1 MLMHSLP
8 LPIAAFIAGL
18 VSFLSPCV
26 LPLVPGYVS
35 IISGAGV
42 DALNQQDARLMRSVM
57 LNSVLFILGFSLV
70 FIALGAVA
78 SSIGQI
84 VAQHFA
90 LLSKFAGVLLIAF
103 GVHMTGLLPLKFL
116 YADKRLHGISGG
128 HTPARAFLVGFSF
141 GFGWSPCVGPILTAI
156 LTFAAA
162 EATIQKGI
170 ALLAIY
176 SLGLAIPF
184 LLTSCAIDRFL
195 VFYARYRRHLH
206 TLEVASGVV
215 MIAVGALVFTRHF
228 TIINS
233 WMNQIPLF
241 RHMAEKFL

>member
-1 MLMHSLP
+1 MHSLP
-8 LPIAAFIAGL
+8 LPLAAFIAGFI
-18 VSFLSPCV
+18 SFLSPCV

-35 IISGAGV
+35 IISGADV
-42 DALNQQDARLMRSVM
+42 DTLKQQDARLTRSVM
-57 LNSVLFILGFSLV
+57 LNSTLFIAGFSFV

-78 SSIGQI
+78 TSLGQI
-84 VAQHFA
+84 VAQHFTF
-90 LLSKFAGVLLIAF
+90 LSEVAGLLLIVF
-103 GVHMTGLLPLKFL
+103 GVHMTGILPIKFL
-116 YADKRLHGISGG
+116 YADKRLHGIAGG

-184 LLTSCAIDRFL
+184 LLTSCAVDRFL

-206 TLEVASGVV
+206 TLEVVSGVV
-215 MIAVGALVFTRHF
+215 MIAVGALIFTRHF

-233 WMNQIPLF
+233 WFNQIPLF
-241 RHMAEKFL
+241 RHIAEKFL

>member
-1 MLMHSLP
+1 MHSLP
-8 LPIAAFIAGL
+8 LPIAAFIGGV

-35 IISGAGV
+35 IISGASV
-42 DALNQQDARLMRSVM
+42 KDIKNQSGRLMRSVM
-57 LNSVLFILGFSLV
+57 LNSIFFILGFSIV

-78 SSIGQI
+78 SSFGQI
-84 VAQHFA
+84 FAQHFSFF
-90 LLSKFAGVLLIAF
+90 SKFAGLLLIGF
-103 GVHMTGLLPLKFL
+103 GVHMTGLLPFKFL
-116 YADKRLHGISGG
+116 YADKRVHGISGG
-128 HTPARAFLVGFSF
+128 HTPFRAFLVGFSF

-162 EATIQKGI
+162 EDTIWKGI

-176 SLGLAIPF
+176 SSGLAIPF

-195 VFYARYRRHLH
+195 IFYSRFRNHLR
-206 TLEVASGVV
+206 TLEIISGVV
-215 MIAVGALVFTRHF
+215 MIAVGMLVFTRHF
-228 TIINS
+228 TIVNS

>member
-1 MLMHSLP
+1 MHSLP
-8 LPIAAFIAGL
+8 LPIAAFIAGFI
-18 VSFLSPCV
+18 SFLSPCV

-42 DALNQQDARLMRSVM
+42 DELKQQDARLMRSVM
-57 LNSVLFILGFSLV
+57 LNSVFFIVGFSLV
-70 FIALGAVA
+70 FIALGAMA
-78 SSIGQI
+78 SGFGQL
-84 VAQHFA
+84 VRQHFA
-90 LLSKFAGVLLIAF
+90 FLSKFAGLLLIGF
-103 GVHMTGLLPLKFL
+103 GIHMTGVLPFKFL
-116 YADKRLHGISGG
+116 YADKRLHYISGG

-141 GFGWSPCVGPILTAI
+141 GFGWSPCVGPILTGI

-162 EATIQKGI
+162 ETTIQKGI

-195 VFYARYRRHLH
+195 IFYARFRRHLH
-206 TLEVASGVV
+206 TLEVVSGAV
-215 MIAVGALVFTRHF
+215 MIAAGVLIFTRHF

-233 WMNQIPLF
+233 WMNQILF
-241 RHMAEKFL
+241 FHHLAEKFL

>member
-1 MLMHSLP
+1 VHSLP

-18 VSFLSPCV
+18 ISFLSPCV
-26 LPLVPGYVS
+26 LPLVPGYVA

-42 DALNQQDARLMRSVM
+42 DELNQQGSRLMRSVM
-57 LNSVLFILGFSLV
+57 LNSLLFILGFSLV

-78 SSIGQI
+78 SGVGQI
-84 VAQHFA
+84 VMQHFA
-90 LLSKFAGVLLIAF
+90 FLSKFAGLLLIVF
-103 GVHMTGLLPLKFL
+103 GIHMTGLLPLKFL

-162 EATIQKGI
+162 EATIQKGV

-195 VFYARYRRHLH
+195 VFYARFRRHLRA
-206 TLEVASGVV
+206 LEAVSGMV
-215 MIAVGALVFTRHF
+215 MIAAGAFIFTRHF
-228 TIINS
+228 TVINS

>member
-1 MLMHSLP
+1 MYSLP
-8 LPIAAFIAGL
+8 LPIAAFTAGFI
-18 VSFLSPCV
+18 SFLSPCV

-35 IISGAGV
+35 IISGASVEDLKHQSG
-42 DALNQQDARLMRSVM
+42 RLMRSVM
-57 LNSVLFILGFSLV
+57 LNSVFFILGFSLV

-78 SSIGQI
+78 SSLGQI

-90 LLSKFAGVLLIAF
+90 FFSKLAGLLLIGF
-103 GVHMTGLLPLKFL
+103 GVHMTGLLPFKFL
-116 YADKRLHGISGG
+116 YADTRTHGISGG
-128 HTPARAFLVGFSF
+128 HTPFRAFLVGFSF

-162 EATIQKGI
+162 ENTIRKGV

-176 SLGLAIPF
+176 SFGLAIPF

-195 VFYARYRRHLH
+195 VFYSRFRRHLR
-206 TLEVASGVV
+206 TLEIISGVV
-215 MIAVGALVFTRHF
+215 MIAVGALVFTSHF

>member
-1 MLMHSLP
+1 MHSLP
-8 LPIAAFIAGL
+8 LPIAAFIAGF

-35 IISGAGV
+35 IISGASV
-42 DALNQQDARLMRSVM
+42 EDLKHQSARLMRSVM
-57 LNSVLFILGFSLV
+57 LNSVFFILGFSLV

-78 SSIGQI
+78 SSFGQI
-84 VAQHFA
+84 VTQHFA
-90 LLSKFAGVLLIAF
+90 IFSKFAGLLLVGF
-103 GVHMTGLLPLKFL
+103 GVHMTGLLPFKFL
-116 YADKRLHGISGG
+116 YADKRAHRISGG
-128 HTPARAFLVGFSF
+128 HTPLRAFLVGFSF

-162 EATIQKGI
+162 EDTVRKGV

-195 VFYARYRRHLH
+195 IFYSRFRHHLR
-206 TLEVASGVV
+206 TLEIVSGAV
-215 MIAVGALVFTRHF
+215 MIAVGVLVFTRHF

-241 RHMAEKFL
+241 RHLSEKFL

>member
-1 MLMHSLP
+1 MHSLP

-18 VSFLSPCV
+18 ISFLSPCV
-26 LPLVPGYVS
+26 LPLVPGYVA

-42 DALNQQDARLMRSVM
+42 DELNQQGSRLMRSVM
-57 LNSVLFILGFSLV
+57 LNSLLFILGFSLV

-78 SSIGQI
+78 SGVGQI
-84 VAQHFA
+84 VMQHFA
-90 LLSKFAGVLLIAF
+90 FLSKFAGLLLIVF
-103 GVHMTGLLPLKFL
+103 GIHMTGLLPLKFL

-162 EATIQKGI
+162 EATIQKGV

-195 VFYARYRRHLH
+195 VFYARFRRHLRA
-206 TLEVASGVV
+206 LEAVSGMV
-215 MIAVGALVFTRHF
+215 MIAAGAFIFTRHF
-228 TIINS
+228 TVINS

>member
-1 MLMHSLP
+1 MHSLP
-8 LPIAAFIAGL
+8 LPIAAFIAGI

-35 IISGAGV
+35 IISGASV
-42 DALNQQDARLMRSVM
+42 ENLKHQSARLMRSVM
-57 LNSVLFILGFSLV
+57 LNSVFFILGFSIV

-78 SSIGQI
+78 SSFGQI
-84 VAQHFA
+84 VTQHFSFF
-90 LLSKFAGVLLIAF
+90 SKFAGLLLIGF
-103 GVHMTGLLPLKFL
+103 GAHMTGLLPFKFL
-116 YADKRLHGISGG
+116 YADKRPHGISGG
-128 HTPARAFLVGFSF
+128 NTPFRAFLVGFSF

-162 EATIQKGI
+162 EDTIRKGV

-195 VFYARYRRHLH
+195 IFYSRFRHHLR
-206 TLEVASGVV
+206 TLEIISGVV
-215 MIAVGALVFTRHF
+215 MIAAGVLVFTRHF
-228 TIINS
+228 TLINS